1 MNRNSSEVLKQAI
14 GLKTKEITHS
24 LGVGKDLVMQW
35 KNGNAKNDIDRVIQ
49 LYNET
54 EDIDIIKYICVH
66 ADGYFVRNDNKG
78 IKKGRVN
85 KIISKFT
92 ETIKVINEANEDNH
106 IDIDELFKIIGIG
119 NEAKAELDAM
129 TTELMKHF
137 ALEHN
142 VVLSD

>member
-1 MNRNSSEVLKQAI
+1 M
-14 GLKTKEITHS
+14 
-24 LGVGKDLVMQW
+24 
-35 KNGNAKNDIDRVIQ
+35 
-49 LYNET
+49 
-54 EDIDIIKYICVH
+54 
-66 ADGYFVRNDNKG
+66 RNDNKG